1 MARTSTDTK
10 SRILRAARMLY
21 STHGC
26 DGTTLDDIITASGIT
41 KGAFYHYFKSKNSLC
56 EQILDEVMVEYEQL
70 TESISGEAEPVERLR
85 QLIDKLAR
93 LNSSG
98 EWINCRLILRL
109 SADSHEAN
117 PKIQRK
123 IREFWQWYSGFFE
136 ELIEQCRTAGQF
148 NSKLDAKTQTRLL
161 MSLLAGAI
169 TLERIAP
176 SESNFTELAETIIQT
191 LQA

>member
-1 MARTSTDTK
+1 MPRTSTDTK
-10 SRILRAARMLY
+10 SRILKAARTLY

-26 DGTTLDDIITASGIT
+26 DGTTLNDVITASGIT
-41 KGAFYHYFKSKNSLC
+41 KGAFYHYFKSKESLC
-56 EQILDEVMVEYEQL
+56 ERVLDEIMVEYEQL
-70 TESISGEAEPVERLR
+70 TESISGDAEPIEPLR
-85 QLIDKLAR
+85 QMIGKLAE

-98 EWINCRLILRL
+98 EWINCCLILRL
-109 SADSHEAN
+109 SAESHEAN

-136 ELIEQCRTAGQF
+136 ELVEQCRAAGQF
-148 NSKLDAKTQTRLL
+148 NTRLDRKTQTRLL
-161 MSLLAGAI
+161 MSLMAGAI
-169 TLERIAP
+169 TLERIVP